1 MKKSDQLFS
10 ELLYLLHHNAFNAL
24 EKINSDSPN
33 DSDLTNVRQLIDMVI
48 MLKEKTQ
55 GNLSDEL
62 EQIQSLMLTE
72 LESKYQQKLK
82 TPETNGSAK

>member
-1 MKKSDQLFS
+1 MNRSDQLFS
-10 ELLYLLHHNAFNAL
+10 ELLYYFTIMHLMLW
-24 EKINSDSPN
+24 KINSDLPN
-33 DSDLTNVRQLIDMVI
+33 DSNLTNVRQLIDMVI

-55 GNLSDEL
+55 GNLTDEL

>member
-24 EKINSDSPN
+24 EKVNTDSPN

-48 MLKEKTQ
+48 MLEEKTT
-55 GNLSDEL
+55 GNLTEEL
-62 EQIQSLMLTE
+62 SQIQSMMLKE
-72 LESKYQQKLK
+72 LESKYNQILNK
-82 TPETNGSAK
+82 

>member
-24 EKINSDSPN
+24 EKVNTESPN

-48 MLKEKTQ
+48 MLKEKTV
-55 GNLSDEL
+55 GNLTDEL
-62 EQIQSLMLTE
+62 SQVQSMMLKE
-72 LESKYQQKLK
+72 LESKYNQIIKKIVQ
-82 TPETNGSAK
+82 